1 MSTPVLSRRIRN
13 LARRS
18 AHAACVVSCLTGALA
33 LASVAGAADATGT
46 ITGRVQSKVTG
57 DYLEKARITIKGSG
71 QGTTSDAGGFFELR
85 GVPGG
90 TVTVEATFTGFDPE
104 AATVN
109 VTAGRDVV
117 QNFSLTGRGSNK
129 EGVVKLDAFTVAST
143 RETNAAAIAVNEQRN
158 SLSQKSVISADQFGT
173 IPDNNPGELMK
184 WLPGVSVEYFA
195 NNITGISVRGLDSA
209 NTEVTFDGM
218 PMASASTATGSG
230 VNQGRNFEM
239 VGSSAADIAR
249 VEVRQLRTAEDSSN
263 ALGGSVNLVRRT
275 AFEASK
281 PRLTYNALF
290 TSHSEEL
297 SFSRRPGIRDT
308 QMQGW
313 RPNFKLTWTH
323 PVSKNFGYAITLAHN
338 DVLARVHWSSPA
350 WNYGNAAQAANAE
363 ARRAANLPLTTVS
376 VLNPQLTSDLLHDN
390 PKQDI
395 TDSGSVKF
403 DWRPRP
409 ELRLSYSISGSRY
422 QERAGDEV
430 RFIWN
435 AGNQTNTN
443 LNSPLGAPGTNGITA
458 DGSYATYGNLGNGSI
473 RYNVF
478 EGWRNGVKPVLGN
491 TLEAEWRK
499 GLWTISARGSYST
512 SKHSFRDT
520 DHGFFQ
526 STNMNGTSQ
535 LHLGIGTGTANP
547 RPITVN
553 LLQRDYKM
561 SQDVRAYDTPAG
573 STAPGA
579 QVDWANLRSM
589 YIGGAVS
596 RPSDLHE
603 SIGAVRLW
611 AKRDLGFRHPLSLRL
626 GLDYTEQFRN
636 LQRYDANLWTFVGAD
651 GVAGLNPATGRS
663 DDTADQ
669 IAAVNVLPERDTY
682 YGSPAVSRLSFRRLY
697 DLYRANPTWFQYRD
711 AESHR
716 FTTVSPYEISEKT
729 TATYVEFTGS
739 FIGNR
744 LKYIGGVR
752 YEKAEA
758 WGRGSLDRGARAVAG
773 ITDPLLQA
781 QARYVRKGARGSG
794 ENDGVFPSLE
804 TTFAL
809 RENLLFRLGYAKTQ
823 AKNRFQRSVIP
834 STSYDLNPVT
844 SGTFSGIAQGTVN
857 RPNPDL
863 VPWTGQNFETHL
875 EWYTRQGGIISVGA
889 FRKNISN
896 VQVQR
901 TILLDTPEKLAMLDL
916 EPSFANFQSTTWINE
931 GVGRIDGAEAEIRQ
945 RLDDWLP
952 QLARGFTFTGS
963 FNYNNLYKFNYAGG
977 NIGGDFANFYETQG
991 KASLKYSRGRFS
1003 GTVGVI
1009 RNGRVYRQRQDAA
1022 GYEGHRFYPPNT
1034 TVDFN
1039 LDYGVTKW
1047 ARVFLSGRNVTDAQK
1062 MAVREVAG
1070 SPAWSTF
1077 AVANNL
1083 GVTYTI
1089 GITGSF

>member
-1 MSTPVLSRRIRN
+1 MNPAKRFARLAAVVTSLTAALVLTS
-13 LARRS
+13 
-18 AHAACVVSCLTGALA
+18 VV
-33 LASVAGAADATGT
+33 GAAEATGT
-46 ITGRVQSKVTG
+46 ITGRVQNKITG
-57 DYLEKARITIKGSG
+57 DYLEKARVTLKGSG
-71 QGTTSDAGGFFELR
+71 LVATSDAGGFFRLA
-85 GVPGG
+85 GVPDGV
-90 TVTVEATFTGFDPE
+90 VTIVATFTGFDPE

-109 VTAGRDVV
+109 VSAGQEVV
-117 QNFSLTGRGSNK
+117 QNLTLTGRNATKDGI
-129 EGVVKLDAFTVAST
+129 VKLDAFSVAST
-143 RETNAAAIAVNEQRN
+143 RETDAAAIAVNEQRN

-218 PMASASTATGSG
+218 PMASASTATGSTVG
-230 VNQGRNFEM
+230 QGRNFEM
-239 VGSSAADIAR
+239 VGASSADIAR

-281 PRLTYNALF
+281 PRLTFNALF

-297 SFSRRPGIRDT
+297 SLSRRPGVRDT
-308 QMQGW
+308 LMQGW
-313 RPNFKLTWTH
+313 RPNLKMTWTH
-323 PVSKNFGYAITLAHN
+323 PVSKTFGYAITLAHN
-338 DVLARVHWSSPA
+338 DVLARVHWSSPS
-350 WNYGNAAQAANAE
+350 WNFGTAAQAVNAE
-363 ARRAANLPLTTVS
+363 ARRAAGQPLTTLS
-376 VLNPQLTSDLLHDN
+376 VLNPQLASDLLHDN

-395 TDSGSVKF
+395 TDSGTVKF

-409 ELRLSYSISGSRY
+409 ELRLSYSIAASKY

-443 LNSPLGAPGTNGITA
+443 LNSALGTPGTNGLTA
-458 DGSYATYGNLGNGSI
+458 DGTYATYGNLGTGSI

-491 TLEAEWRK
+491 TVEAEWRK
-499 GLWTISARGSYST
+499 GYWTVSARGSYST

-535 LHLGIGTGTANP
+535 LHLGVGTGTANP

-553 LLQRDYKM
+553 LLQRDFKM
-561 SQDVRAYDTPAG
+561 SQDVRAYDTPVG

-579 QVDWANLRSM
+579 EVDWANLRSM

-603 SIGAVRLW
+603 SIAAVRLW
-611 AKRDLGFRHPLSLRL
+611 AKRDLNLRYPVSIRL
-626 GLDYTEQFRN
+626 GFDYTEQFRN
-636 LQRYDANLWTFVGAD
+636 LARYDAKLWTFVGAD

-669 IAAVNVLPERDTY
+669 IAAINVLPERDTY

-716 FTTVSPYEISEKT
+716 FSTVSPYELNEKT
-729 TATYVEFTGS
+729 KATYLEMTGS
-739 FIGNR
+739 LFSNR
-744 LKYIGGVR
+744 LKYIGGLR

-773 ITDPLLQA
+773 ITDPLLQS
-781 QARYVRKGARGSG
+781 QARYLRKGGRGTG
-794 ENDGVFPSLE
+794 ENDGYFPSFE
-804 TTFAL
+804 TTL
-809 RENLLFRLGYAKTQ
+809 VLSENVLFRLGYAKTQ

-834 STSYDLNPVT
+834 STTYDFNPVT
-844 SGTFSGIAQGTVN
+844 SGTFSGVAQGVVN

-863 VPWTGQNFETHL
+863 VPWTGQNYETHL
-875 EWYTRQGGIISVGA
+875 EWYTPQGGIISVGA

-896 VQVQR
+896 VQVSR
-901 TILLDTPEKLAMLDL
+901 VILLDTPEKLAMLDL
-916 EPSFANFQSTTWINE
+916 ESSFLNFQSSTWINE

-952 QLARGFTFTGS
+952 RFARGFTFTGS
-963 FNYNNLYKFNYAGG
+963 FNYNNLYKFNYASG

-991 KASLKYSRGRFS
+991 KASLKFNRGRFS

-1009 RNGRVYRQRQDAA
+1009 RNGRIYRQRQDAFV

-1039 LDYGVTKW
+1039 LDYGITKW
-1047 ARVFLSGRNVTDAQK
+1047 ARLFLSGRNVTNAQK
-1062 MAVREVAG
+1062 LALREVAG
-1070 SPAWSTF
+1070 SPAWSRF

-1083 GVTYTI
+1083 GVTYTT
-1089 GITGSF
+1089 GITGAF